1 MLRRSI
7 PLVLM
12 LSSLAIA
19 QQPPVAPAPPAA
31 APVAPKPQPAA
42 PVAPPAAPAAQA
54 PAAPAPAP
62 ANNAPIRVKLLP
74 QSINTNAFMNFD
86 ANGRV
91 QNENSNF
98 NINLWV
104 AAENAT
110 IIGCKNVQFTRIVT
124 DTGEELK
131 PMMQPGNLEMGNND
145 PFVTINNGDQDP
157 EAGRYSLSLTI
168 NPPTRPC
175 RAIAEITCIAD
186 IEAAAGPLR
195 QAIIEPVKQFEGKH
209 IGITGV
215 PDTSFTFSRDAG
227 NVHVGVSHR
236 LWSLLTKVRFTDNL
250 GTAFNVNNS
259 GGDSGNVMVNR
270 QLELH
275 LPDDGRVI
283 LELYTQ
289 IRTEKVTMTLK
300 NMPLP
305 GGGAAVPDVMV
316 EAREIPGAGAIPAL
330 PGRKGINLQNNAQ
343 PALPRL
349 EVELQG
355 G

>member
-1 MLRRSI
+1 MFRRSI

-12 LSSLAIA
+12 LSSLAAA
-19 QQPPVAPAPPAA
+19 QQPPAPPVAQAPA
-31 APVAPKPQPAA
+31 
-42 PVAPPAAPAAQA
+42 APPAAPA
-54 PAAPAPAP
+54 P
-62 ANNAPIRVKLLP
+62 ANNNGPIRVKLLP
-74 QSINTNAFMNFD
+74 QAINTNSFMNFD
-86 ANGRV
+86 ANGHV

-131 PMMQPGNLEMGNND
+131 PMMQPGNLELGNND
-145 PFVTINNGDQDP
+145 PFLTINNGDQDP
-157 EAGRYSLSLTI
+157 GAGRYSLSLTI
-168 NPPTRPC
+168 NPPLRPC
-175 RAIAEITCIAD
+175 RAIAEITCTAEV
-186 IEAAAGPLR
+186 EAAAGPLR
-195 QAIIEPVKQFEGKH
+195 QAIIEPVKQFEGKRV
-209 IGITGV
+209 GITGV
-215 PDTSFTFSRDAG
+215 PDTSFTFSREAG

-250 GTAFNVNNS
+250 GTAFNVNGS
-259 GGDSGNVMVNR
+259 GGDNGNIMINR

-305 GGGAAVPDVMV
+305 GGGGGAPDVMV
-316 EAREIPGAGAIPAL
+316 EAREIPGAAVLPAL
-330 PGRKGINLQNNAQ
+330 PGQKGGNVPNNAQ
-343 PALPRL
+343 NALPRL